1 MCRTS
6 ANFAISGRRKISR
19 CDMHFPTTDYII
31 ALMRHP
37 DLGNAC
43 PTKAAQ
49 HYGLR
54 EDITRYYLDQEKH
67 RRQSL
72 GIPHKPA

>member
-1 MCRTS
+1 MQHDWIETK
-6 ANFAISGRRKISR
+6 GRAPQRKVE
-19 CDMHFPTTDYII
+19 FPLTDYIV

-54 EDITRYYLDQEKH
+54 EDITRYYLEQEKH
-67 RRQSL
+67 RRQSP